1 LPEADV
7 SLERLPKRKGEFVEP
22 MKAQLREDLPK
33 GPEWIYE
40 IKFDGVRALA
50 IKNKSEL
57 HLMSRNQKYLAG
69 KYPEVAQAL
78 RELPVKEAV
87 LDGEVVALDER
98 GRPSFQLLQ
107 RFNMPGAKKPP
118 LFYYAFD
125 LIQLDGKDLTGLP
138 LFRRKAMAEA

>member
-1 LPEADV
+1 
-7 SLERLPKRKGEFVEP
+7 
-22 MKAQLREDLPK
+22 
-33 GPEWIYE
+33 
-40 IKFDGVRALA
+40 
-50 IKNKSEL
+50 
-57 HLMSRNQKYLAG
+57 
-69 KYPEVAQAL
+69 
-78 RELPVKEAV
+78 VKEAV